1 MQLEKFIPEA
11 YIINNKIQL
20 PQHITHVNIDIGLS
34 FNAPVSYEWLK
45 SNSNLIVFGF
55 EPNAEN
61 VKIIKAEN
69 DKLSPFSKSS
79 QYEKNNIQKYID
91 TRFFIIPFALSNYTG
106 HATFYNIE
114 NKINNQ
120 TKKFDY
126 DSGSSSLL
134 EPIEMDY
141 HKSETK
147 VFKLEDFLSQ
157 FNWNKIPFINQVKI
171 DAQGE
176 DFKIIYGMGKY
187 IKKIYVISYE
197 MNAPGYIGYKNYKF
211 KNLKMFI
218 YMYLKGFRY
227 FKRTSSDIVFKNNR
241 FKSSEESILIV
252 GT

>member
-1 MQLEKFIPEA
+1 MYSWNSSDENVP
-11 YIINNKIQL
+11 KI
-20 PQHITHVNIDIGLS
+20 
-34 FNAPVSYEWLK
+34 FKY
-45 SNSNLIVFGF
+45 SNLIVFGF
-55 EPNAEN
+55 EPNSYNVNVLKGTEN
-61 VKIIKAEN
+61 IN
-69 DKLSPFSKSS
+69 SPFSKSS

-157 FNWNKIPFINQVKI
+157 KKKKKIPFINQVKI
-171 DAQGE
+171 
-176 DFKIIYGMGKY
+176 
-187 IKKIYVISYE
+187 S
-197 MNAPGYIGYKNYKF
+197 
-211 KNLKMFI
+211 
-218 YMYLKGFRY
+218 
-227 FKRTSSDIVFKNNR
+227 R
-241 FKSSEESILIV
+241 FKLI
-252 GT
+252 TIRSH